1 MSVYTAFFPGL
12 GLEAQH
18 WCGKANGAVL
28 LGGEVGVLKQG
39 SGMAALLGWP

>member
-18 WCGKANGAVL
+18 WSGKASVAAL
-28 LGGEVGVLKQG
+28 LEGEAGVLQQA
-39 SGMAALLGWP
+39 SGMAALLG